1 MATYKDIQRAT
12 GLSLSTISKH
22 FNGAPVRP
30 ENATAIKQ
38 AADELCFRVNGV
50 ARGLRSGRS
59 ETVGV
64 LVPSLDNG
72 FILALI
78 AGVERHLRRHGIGV
92 LVSSSPALDDAPGEA
107 VESLRSRMVDGI
119 VSVPSPHDVAALG
132 SARRAGLPIVTI
144 DHTFADLEADHVQLD
159 NRAAGAMAAFHLL
172 DHGHRRIGVIGG
184 GDAIGS
190 LGERR
195 DGFVEALESR
205 GLGGRDLLLRDD
217 EPTVDAGRRA
227 MHAMIAR
234 DDRPSA
240 VFTAN
245 YDLSIGGLIALNESG
260 LSVPDELSFVGFDLD
275 DIARVSRPRATTI
288 AQPID
293 VIAEKAAGLMLERI
307 GRGPGGDPRFVT
319 VPADLTAGES
329 VRRHR

>member
-22 FNGAPVRP
+22 FNGQSVRP
-30 ENATAIKQ
+30 ENGVAIQ
-38 AADELCFRVNGV
+38 RAADDLGFRLNGV

-59 ETVGV
+59 QTVGI

-78 AGVERHLRRHGIGV
+78 AGVERHLRRQGLGV
-92 LVSSSPALDDAPGEA
+92 LVSSSPADEAAGEA

-132 SARRAGLPIVTI
+132 QARRAGLPIVTI
-144 DHTFADLEADHVQLD
+144 DHTYADLAVDHVQLD

-172 DHGHRRIGVIGG
+172 DHGHVRVGVIGG
-184 GDAIGS
+184 GDDIGS
-190 LGERR
+190 LRERR
-195 DGFVEALESR
+195 DGFAAALAAR
-205 GLGGRDLLLRDD
+205 GVGSADLLLRDD
-217 EPTVDAGRRA
+217 DPTVDAGLRA
-227 MHAMIAR
+227 MHAMLAR
-234 DDRPSA
+234 DDRPTA
-240 VFTAN
+240 VFAAN
-245 YDLSIGGLIALNESG
+245 YDLSVGALIALNESG
-260 LSVPDELSFVGFDLD
+260 LAVPDELSFLGFDLD

-288 AQPID
+288 AQPIE
-293 VIAEKAAGLMLERI
+293 VIAERAAGLMLERI
-307 GRGPGGDPRFVT
+307 GRGPGADHAFVT

-329 VRRHR
+329 VRRLP

>member
-12 GLSLSTISKH
+12 GLSLSTISKY
-22 FNGAPVRP
+22 FNGQGVRP
-30 ENATAIKQ
+30 ENGAAIQ
-38 AADELCFRVNGV
+38 SAADELGFRLNGV

-59 ETVGV
+59 QTVGI

-78 AGVERHLRRHGIGV
+78 AGVERHLRRQGLGV
-92 LVSSSPALDDAPGEA
+92 LVSSSPADEAAGEA

-119 VSVPSPHDVAALG
+119 VSVPSPHDIAALG
-132 SARRAGLPIVTI
+132 RARRAGLPIVTI
-144 DHTFADLEADHVQLD
+144 DHTYADLEVDHVQLD

-172 DHGHRRIGVIGG
+172 DHGHVRVGIIGG

-190 LGERR
+190 LRERR
-195 DGFVEALESR
+195 DGFVAALAGR
-205 GLGGRDLLLRDD
+205 GVGSADLLLRDD

-234 DDRPSA
+234 DDRPTA
-240 VFTAN
+240 VFAAN
-245 YDLSIGGLIALNESG
+245 YDLSVGALIALNESG
-260 LSVPDELSFVGFDLD
+260 LSVPDELSFLGFDLD

-288 AQPID
+288 TQPIE
-293 VIAEKAAGLMLERI
+293 VIAERAAALMLERI
-307 GRGPGGDPRFVT
+307 GRGTRGDQAFVT

-329 VRRHR
+329 VRRQQ